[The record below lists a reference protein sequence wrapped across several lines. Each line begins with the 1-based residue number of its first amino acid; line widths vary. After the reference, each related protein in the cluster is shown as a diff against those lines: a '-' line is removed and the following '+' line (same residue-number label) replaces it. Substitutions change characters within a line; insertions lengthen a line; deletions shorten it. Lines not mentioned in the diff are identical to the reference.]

1 MTDIFLK
8 DSFKQLER
16 LIRAYK
22 TPILLALAPE
32 MQDIKYI
39 NSAFYAAHK
48 EVKKLKSQMRF
59 ERGHTDYERQLENFE
74 YDFLDCIGE
83 EKKAKFVKSANEKY
97 KARMDELF
105 QNETHRMA
113 CVILL
118 LEKTKDPNRADF
130 EEELR
135 DIRADLTNGVEDTY
149 IPFVSCD
156 LIKKYKEALN
166 HTTDTLRNIV
176 LHME

>member
-1 MTDIFLK
+1 MAMTDIFLK

-16 LIRAYK
+16 LIKAYK

-83 EKKAKFVKSANEKY
+83 KKRKLNLLNRQMKSTRLAWTNSS
-97 KARMDELF
+97 
-105 QNETHRMA
+105 
-113 CVILL
+113 
-118 LEKTKDPNRADF
+118 KTK
-130 EEELR
+130 
-135 DIRADLTNGVEDTY
+135 
-149 IPFVSCD
+149 
-156 LIKKYKEALN
+156 
-166 HTTDTLRNIV
+166 HTAWPA
-176 LHME
+176 